1 MTFDR
6 QKLIETIGPVLKK
19 YNVNT
24 VYLFGSRANGTHYSN
39 SDIDLGLL
47 LGDFGR
53 TKTKLIID
61 IQMEIEGLLHPTP
74 VVVIILQNAPLEMR
88 FQIIKTGAIIYC
100 RNDDFRTD
108 FEDVVMRDYL
118 DFKPFL
124 DMYQREVKEALREG
138 HFFVKP

>member
-1 MTFDR
+1 MIFDGR
-6 QKLIETIGPVLKK
+6 KLKETIEPVIEK

-24 VYLFGSRANGTHYSN
+24 VYFFGSRANGTHYSN

-47 LGDFGR
+47 LGDSGQ

-61 IQMEIEGLLHPTP
+61 IQMDIEELFHPTP
-74 VVVIILQNAPLEMR
+74 VDVIILQNAPLEMR
-88 FQIIKTGAIIYC
+88 FQIIKTGEIIYC
-100 RNDDFRTD
+100 RDDEFRTD
-108 FEDVVMRDYL
+108 FEDVTLRDYL